1 MRMQLAGWGY
11 NIHRT
16 TTGDA
21 GLIGI
26 LFVQTLFVQTWVV
39 QAKIGAPGA

>member
-1 MRMQLAGWGY
+1 MRMVLADWGY

-26 LFVQTLFVQTWVV
+26 VFVQTT
-39 QAKIGAPGA
+39 IGAPGE